1 MSVCPRHLPGV
12 RTQPVQL
19 ASLLASS
26 SDDSWVAPGWSQI
39 SILRKY
45 GVYMSQ
51 HKKRAQ
57 DLGKEINLK
66 GLRCW
71 SISSLPSVATSS
83 INHRVFSQSFF
94 HLEHRHC
101 HHKIASRD
109 PVRLLCWLTPWE
121 NIQPLQCSRWRG
133 WCASPHCTS
142 PPGCSSRRSSN
153 SRCGFQPERAFATTA
168 VDDGHHFCAVQSLA
182 HFKDIVVANDHDGHC
197 AARRLRWTL
206 LCPVNDLGLL
216 LC

>member
-1 MSVCPRHLPGV
+1 MGQYR
-12 RTQPVQL
+12 
-19 ASLLASS
+19 
-26 SDDSWVAPGWSQI
+26 
-39 SILRKY
+39 
-45 GVYMSQ
+45 
-51 HKKRAQ
+51 KRAQ

-66 GLRCW
+66 RLRCW
-71 SISSLPSVATSS
+71 SISCLPSVATSS

-94 HLEHRHC
+94 HLEQRHC

-121 NIQPLQCSRWRG
+121 SIQPLQCSRWRG
-133 WCASPHCTS
+133 WCASPRCTL

-168 VDDGHHFCAVQSLA
+168 VDAGHHFCAVQSLT
-182 HFKDIVVANDHDGHC
+182 HFKDIVVANYHDGHC